1 MQHNRRANVNIVV
14 QVAIH
19 NYEKLDISNIIKI
32 FEGVSDFQGIF
43 LFLNQIIQYTEDKDI
58 YFKYIQAAAKCGRT
72 QEIEDVIKGTEFYD
86 PVQIKDFFIK
96 EIQLPDLKPLIILC
110 DMHDFVEELIQYL
123 YNNNKTELINLYI
136 FKVSPKF
143 SPKVL
148 GTLIDLESDE
158 KYLKQLLFNL
168 GGNCPIAEIVEE
180 FEKRNKLRILEK
192 WLE

>member
-72 QEIEDVIKGTEFYD
+72 
-86 PVQIKDFFIK
+86 
-96 EIQLPDLKPLIILC
+96 
-110 DMHDFVEELIQYL
+110 
-123 YNNNKTELINLYI
+123 
-136 FKVSPKF
+136 
-143 SPKVL
+143 
-148 GTLIDLESDE
+148 
-158 KYLKQLLFNL
+158 
-168 GGNCPIAEIVEE
+168 
-180 FEKRNKLRILEK
+180 
-192 WLE
+192 